1 MSSADERCGAIKV
14 DEIEVSNPSA
24 LNYQVRFTNQTI
36 RLVWSSYFEQF
47 NERMGCVK
55 GPLMQSGCWR
65 TPYRFSKRQ
74 AAPSWV
80 ASDLKFRVS
89 IEHSELRHLSLRNS
103 DSEATKKASQRDRL
117 SHHFPIS
124 FVFGI
129 LWVSAAEGSEE
140 SPNIFAKNLQQRHR
154 GLFSEDSSVRT
165 LQWELGRRNLSEDQW
180 NVTIFLRW
188 WCKFDPRITAVR

>member
-124 FVFGI
+124 FVF
-129 LWVSAAEGSEE
+129 SEYFE
-140 SPNIFAKNLQQRHR
+140 YQQLKDPKNLRIFW
-154 GLFSEDSSVRT
+154 LKIFSKDIEDPSVRT